1 MRLES
6 RGQNKNYINKE
17 VMELEIIKKKI
28 GNIILI
34 FLLICAISYVI
45 SSFKVY
51 KGEEVI
57 PNIFGIYGFTI
68 STGSMEPAIKTGDYL
83 ISKKVKS
90 DDIKIGDI
98 ITFIDENVIVTHR
111 VLDRITEEDGKSSFI
126 TKGDANN
133 IEDDKIIVSEDI
145 VSKYIF
151 KIPMLGYVLDYFKYM
166 NLSIKIGILL
176 FVYLIYLSIGKEKIN
191 TKQEENYEKSK

>member
-111 VLDRITEEDGKSSFI
+111 VLERITEEDGKSSFI